1 MVKSVEE
8 LIAGG
13 MTPEMAKQ
21 YRKEAMQE
29 IKLPSPAQYMKKMT
43 DKQKIKMIKEKLGKT
58 TKGVAGMGAMGM
70 GSEKLKNLL
79 KEAKMRKPSGRIN
92 KDDLF
97 NADKYKMKKPKR
109 APMQKGPLG
118 PLRPV
123 RERSQSSRL
132 IRTNARRPKR

>member
-1 MVKSVEE
+1 MPQ
-8 LIAGG
+8 G
-13 MTPEMAKQ
+13 MKP
-21 YRKEAMQE
+21 KER
-29 IKLPSPAQYMKKMT
+29 MKKT
-43 DKQKIKMIKEKLGKT
+43 TISLARSLKPSGRLNADDIKRAGKARKKGSFSDIKDLKKLGKAE
-58 TKGVAGMGAMGM
+58 KMASKVASGMGVAGMAK
-70 GSEKLKNLL
+70 KLFN
-79 KEAKMRKPSGRIN
+79 EARMRKPSGRIN
-92 KDDLF
+92 MDDLF

>member
-13 MTPEMAKQ
+13 MTPKMAKQ

-29 IKLPSPAQYMKKMT
+29 IKLPSPAQYMKK
-43 DKQKIKMIKEKLGKT
+43 KNSNLGITKAP
-58 TKGVAGMGAMGM
+58 KGVAGMAKLMSQGM
-70 GSEKLKNLL
+70 APVAAKNLL
-79 KEAKMRKPSGRIN
+79 KKIRENKPSGRISQFDI
-92 KDDLF
+92 KEAL
-97 NADKYKMKKPKR
+97 DKYKIKMPKR

-123 RERSQSSRL
+123 RERSQPSRL